1 MTDATAEFFGGLAEH
16 GHEQLLEK
24 AQGTLK
30 FELADGKRVD
40 RWLLSIDNGD
50 VTVSRKGSGTADCTV
65 RAKKELFDGIA
76 GGKVNAMAAVLRG
89 ELTIVGNAELIV
101 LVQRL
106 FPSPPPGRARG
117 RNGAGRRKRA

>member
-24 AQGTLK
+24 ATGTLK

-40 RWLLSIDNGD
+40 RWLLSIDKGD
-50 VTVSRKGSGTADCTV
+50 ITVSRKGTGTVDCTV

-76 GGKVNAMAAVLRG
+76 AGKVNAMAAVLRG
-89 ELTIVGNAELIV
+89 ALTIDGDMELMV
-101 LVQRL
+101 QFQRL
-106 FPSPPPGRARG
+106 FPSPPASAARRGNGASRG
-117 RNGAGRRKRA
+117 RRA